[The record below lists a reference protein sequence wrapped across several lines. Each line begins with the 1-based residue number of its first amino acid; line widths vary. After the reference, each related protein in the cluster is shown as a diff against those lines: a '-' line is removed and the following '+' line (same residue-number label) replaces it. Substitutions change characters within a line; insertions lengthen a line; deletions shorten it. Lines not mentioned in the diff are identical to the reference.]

1 MTAQAGVSSGLLR
14 ALQHIKSFCSSH
26 SGSARSSPGSSAAS
40 SKRTSLEVPA
50 VLVRPIVPAPVAPA
64 ASGQGA
70 IQEAEEDL
78 VDLPVEAIAGVLD
91 LEEQMQLSKSHGA

>member
-1 MTAQAGVSSGLLR
+1 
-14 ALQHIKSFCSSH
+14 
-26 SGSARSSPGSSAAS
+26 
-40 SKRTSLEVPA
+40 